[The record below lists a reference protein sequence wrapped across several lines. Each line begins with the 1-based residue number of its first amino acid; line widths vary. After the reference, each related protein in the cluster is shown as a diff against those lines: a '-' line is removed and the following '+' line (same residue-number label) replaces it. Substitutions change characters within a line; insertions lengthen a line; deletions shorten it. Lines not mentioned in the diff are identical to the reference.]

1 MQIVFI
7 LSGSFIAR
15 RYKGVRIWVMIGYLA
30 PSLLGLILQLTVP
43 RTAKPALLFGNYL
56 VSLRLPPPS
65 PPHQTRKLILPLT
78 NAAWIL
84 RDVSRHRT
92 LHAICKC
99 GWLH

>member
-30 PSLLGLILQLTVP
+30 PSLLGLILQLAVP

-56 VSLRLPPPS
+56 VSPLSPHPLYPFPLSHKLTLRLMTARS
-65 PPHQTRKLILPLT
+65 LDLT
-78 NAAWIL
+78 
-84 RDVSRHRT
+84 
-92 LHAICKC
+92 
-99 GWLH
+99 

>member
-30 PSLLGLILQLTVP
+30 PSLLGLILQLAVP
-43 RTAKPALLFGNYL
+43 RTAKAALLFGNYL

-65 PPHQTRKLILPLT
+65 PPHPKPSTPNPDADPPPHERSLDPT
-78 NAAWIL
+78 
-84 RDVSRHRT
+84 
-92 LHAICKC
+92 
-99 GWLH
+99 